1 MNIHAHFFL
10 PTYASAFTLHHT
22 LSKIHNYK
30 RSISNQHTDSFTNP
44 YLLSLI
50 GESHTHNDT
59 TSSLFKNIK
68 NELTPMG
75 DAVTIDGDVPNNK
88 KIDPTVT
95 VRDNVNVNDT
105 EIRPGYKLSYCNT
118 ICMIPPPEHAKD
130 AWDALTKARIQL
142 RDPGLYRWPPH
153 ANLLYPF
160 VEFDF
165 VKDSSDRKTDV
176 INKYRMNDA
185 SCEEEVF
192 VKDVVN
198 EDHDFKN
205 DNILTLL
212 QNTASKCEP
221 FQVTLNSLG
230 CFGGEKR
237 GVLWV
242 YPYSMRDDTGSSI
255 FNESNNN
262 ADDYHGHAVVNENEQ
277 EEPLVQLQKYLGE
290 IIPKICDV
298 RQNKITRSFT
308 PHMTL
313 SHYPSLDEAISAKKI
328 VEQWWDKKL
337 SFMVD
342 KIYALR
348 RVGDCGQFEIIATI
362 PLGKKGAH
370 LITTHDPPLKFPGMP
385 LVEEDWV
392 HEERMKLKQRRN
404 WKGRRKMEV
413 QIKKV

>member
-1 MNIHAHFFL
+1 
-10 PTYASAFTLHHT
+10 
-22 LSKIHNYK
+22 
-30 RSISNQHTDSFTNP
+30 
-44 YLLSLI
+44 
-50 GESHTHNDT
+50 
-59 TSSLFKNIK
+59 
-68 NELTPMG
+68 
-75 DAVTIDGDVPNNK
+75 
-88 KIDPTVT
+88 
-95 VRDNVNVNDT
+95 
-105 EIRPGYKLSYCNT
+105 
-118 ICMIPPPEHAKD
+118 
-130 AWDALTKARIQL
+130 
-142 RDPGLYRWPPH
+142 
-153 ANLLYPF
+153 
-160 VEFDF
+160 
-165 VKDSSDRKTDV
+165 
-176 INKYRMNDA
+176 
-185 SCEEEVF
+185 
-192 VKDVVN
+192 
-198 EDHDFKN
+198 
-205 DNILTLL
+205 
-212 QNTASKCEP
+212 
-221 FQVTLNSLG
+221 
-230 CFGGEKR
+230 
-237 GVLWV
+237 
-242 YPYSMRDDTGSSI
+242 MRNDTGSSI

-404 WKGRRKMEV
+404 WKGRKKMEV